1 LDTQEAI
8 VDKKGDNQSTGSIRG
23 SSTGIGNLCMGETQ
37 TKDVGYTLAGNIA
50 RIRYEDIPGD
60 VVDITKKTILDIFGT
75 ILGGSGAGAGIKEI
89 VEVVKD
95 GGGKEESS
103 IIGYGMKT
111 NAWMAAFANG
121 AMAHALDYDN
131 VHDDAFTHPS
141 TSTVPAAFAVAE
153 RVGKVNGKNFIT
165 AVALGDDL
173 HCRLGYAL
181 CRAGDFS
188 TQGAW
193 MPPLVLGGFAAA
205 AVSAKL
211 FGLDEER
218 IVDAFGIAFNRTGGS
233 LEIIHDPGL
242 LRGLYAAFPGIT
254 GVLAAVMAKY
264 GIPGIKTCFEGKAGL
279 FNVYFRGIY
288 DRDSLTKGLGEVFEG
303 AGVSFKPW
311 PSCRFTNPYVD
322 ATLQIVKE
330 HNILPEQVKEIV
342 ASYEADNVK
351 NCCEPITAR
360 QNPQTPP
367 EAKLSLPF
375 TIAMAVGLR
384 KMEIGDFSPEN
395 IKSEVLLSL
404 ARKVTPRFDPGLKS
418 SSKTMLPAVVEI
430 KTIDGKAF
438 SKRVDLVYG
447 HPQNPMSWDDLVK
460 KFRDCA
466 SYSAR
471 PISEKNID
479 GVVEMITRLEDVQ
492 DMREIVGL
500 VS

>member
-1 LDTQEAI
+1 VSGE
-8 VDKKGDNQSTGSIRG
+8 KE
-23 SSTGIGNLCMGETQ
+23 GIGVCGTEHARSIADVQ
-37 TKDVGYTLAGNIA
+37 KDVGYALAGNIA
-50 RIRYEDIPGD
+50 RTRYEDIPGD
-60 VVDITKKTILDIFGT
+60 VVDVTKKTILDILGT

-103 IIGYGMKT
+103 VLGYGMKT

-121 AMAHALDYDN
+121 AMAHSLDYDN

-153 RVGKVNGKNFIT
+153 RVGKVNGKDFIT

-193 MPPLVLGGFAAA
+193 MPPLALGGFAAA

-211 FGLDEER
+211 FGFDEER

-254 GVLAAVMAKY
+254 GVLAAVMAKH

-288 DRDSLTKGLGEVFEG
+288 DRASLTKSLGKVFEG

-330 HNILPEQVKEIV
+330 QNILPEQVKEIV
-342 ASYEADNVK
+342 ASYEADNVR
-351 NCCEPITAR
+351 NCCEPVIAR

-375 TIAMAVGLR
+375 TIAMAVALR
-384 KMEIGDFSPEN
+384 KMEIGDFSPES
-395 IKSEVLLSL
+395 IKSEVLLGL

-418 SSKTMLPAVVEI
+418 DSKTMLPAVVEI
-430 KTIDGKAF
+430 RTIDGKAF

-447 HPQNPMSWDDLVK
+447 HPQNPMNWDDLIK
-460 KFRDCA
+460 KFKDCA
-466 SYSAR
+466 SYSAK
-471 PISEKNID
+471 PLPEKNINR
-479 GVVEMITRLEDVQ
+479 VVEMITHLENVQ
-492 DMREIVGL
+492 EMRDIVGL
-500 VS
+500 VA

>member
-1 LDTQEAI
+1 VSGE
-8 VDKKGDNQSTGSIRG
+8 KE
-23 SSTGIGNLCMGETQ
+23 GIGVCGTEHARSIADVQ
-37 TKDVGYTLAGNIA
+37 KDVGYALAGNIA
-50 RIRYEDIPGD
+50 RTRYEDIPGD
-60 VVDITKKTILDIFGT
+60 VVDVTKKTILDILGT

-103 IIGYGMKT
+103 VLGYGMKT

-121 AMAHALDYDN
+121 AMAHSLDYDN

-153 RVGKVNGKNFIT
+153 RVGKVNGKDFIT

-211 FGLDEER
+211 LGLDEER

-254 GVLAAVMAKY
+254 GVLAAVMAEH

-279 FNVYFRGIY
+279 YNVYFRGIY
-288 DRDSLTKGLGEVFEG
+288 DRDSLTKDLGKVFEG
-303 AGVSFKPW
+303 AGVSFKAW
-311 PSCRFTNPYVD
+311 PSCRFTNAYID

-330 HNILPEQVKEIV
+330 QDLKPADVKEVV
-342 ASYEADNVK
+342 AYYQAENVK
-351 NCCEPITAR
+351 NCCEPLEAR
-360 QNPQTPP
+360 RRPQTPP

-375 TIAMAVGLR
+375 TIAMAIALR
-384 KMEIGDFSPEN
+384 KVEIGDFSADSINSP
-395 IKSEVLLSL
+395 ILLEL
-404 ARKVTPRFDPGLKS
+404 ARKVTAKYDPNLKS
-418 SSKTMLPAVVEI
+418 DSKTMLPAVVEI
-430 KTIDGKAF
+430 KTGKGAVY

-447 HPQNPMSWDDLVK
+447 HPQNPMSWEDLIR
-460 KFRDCA
+460 KFRDCV
-466 SYSAR
+466 SYSAKSI
-471 PISEKNID
+471 PEENID
-479 GVVEMITRLEDVQ
+479 RVIEKVRRLEGVQ

-500 VS
+500 VA